1 MVLLGVAPA
10 AELGNEGAV
19 LREII
24 ETGAGGEAAIRPAF
38 AAQTGPPDA
47 ATRGASQR
55 TTTRPLMYG
64 WTEQT

>member
-38 AAQTGPPDA
+38 AAQNGGP
-47 ATRGASQR
+47 
-55 TTTRPLMYG
+55 
-64 WTEQT
+64 